1 MGTFKNPSRNVWHT
15 SVCSRCNKVITRVQ
29 LPGLA
34 KQTTLR
40 ICDACLSEGGA
51 AQGAAVAPAGI
62 GAGDPVAP
70 AAAPARRPRGGG
82 ARTGGGRRGGRAGSA
97 PE

>member
-15 SVCSRCNKVITRVQ
+15 SVCSRCNKIITRVQ

-34 KQTTLR
+34 KQTKLR
-40 ICDACLSEGGA
+40 ICDGCLSESA
-51 AQGAAVAPAGI
+51 AQGAAAASAGI
-62 GAGDPVAP
+62 GGGDQAAP
-70 AAAPARRPRGGG
+70 AAAPARRPRGG
-82 ARTGGGRRGGRAGSA
+82 ARTGGGRRGGPTTA